1 MSVIT
6 GTITDQVITLNNT
19 PDITAGDKNND
30 KIRLSYSSEWNDTEK
45 VAIFFHCDDYK
56 TPITVLENKDG
67 TFTVPSDVIKS
78 GFMYFGVKGVK
89 NDKVITTEL
98 IEYRILDGATEER
111 TPSPTLDIYQQ
122 LLSAYHD
129 TDALYKAYDSKFL
142 AYDSKL
148 EELVKNSSSERH
160 MSMYVADLTKVGTT
174 AVRLTFDEKVS
185 NEVVTKNDNNT
196 FKVSKAGLYLI
207 TLVTELSNVDDS
219 VMIRLTS
226 SSGIYQN
233 NIRGYVPDRVIPIV
247 LKANDVFSLV
257 AESSSSTY
265 INNLKMVIEYDDHIK
280 EPYASLVGY
289 YNGSIP
295 ITKNLTPLTL
305 TEGYNKVGYGLKND
319 TTIKLK
325 KNKIYKLAIQFR
337 YSLTTAPTIQKYMN
351 NFYINVQKGSSSAI
365 YTGIGGIKSFNT
377 IITDECVIERVFDTL
392 NLDSDDLSLQIPSV
406 TTLDEVK
413 EYTDVKVMLYELAS
427 C

>member
-6 GTITDQVITLNNT
+6 GVVTDQVITLNNT

-30 KIRLSYSSEWNDTEK
+30 KIQLSYSSEWNDTEK

-122 LLSAYHD
+122 LLSAYHN

-160 MSMYVADLTKVGTT
+160 MSMYVAGVTQVGTT
-174 AVRLTFDEKVS
+174 GVRLAFDEKVS
-185 NEVVTKNDNNT
+185 NEVVTKGNDNT

-219 VMIRLTS
+219 VTIRLTC

-265 INNLKMVIEYDDHIK
+265 INNLKMVIEYDDPIK

-337 YSLTTAPTIQKYMN
+337 YSLKTAPTIQKYMN
-351 NFYINVQKGSSSAI
+351 NFYINVQKGLSSAI
-365 YTGIGGIKSFNT
+365 YTGIGGIKSFTT
-377 IITDECVIERVFDTL
+377 IIMDECVIERVFDTL
-392 NLDSDDLSLQIPSV
+392 NLDSDDLNLQIPSV

>member
-6 GTITDQVITLNNT
+6 GVVTDQVITLNNT

-30 KIRLSYSSEWNDTEK
+30 KIQLSYSSEWNDTEK

-122 LLSAYHD
+122 LLSAYHN

-160 MSMYVADLTKVGTT
+160 MSMYVAAMTQVGTT
-174 AVRLTFDEKVS
+174 GVRLAFNEKVS
-185 NEVVTKNDNNT
+185 NEVVTKGNDNT

-207 TLVTELSNVDDS
+207 TLVTELANVDDS

-233 NIRGYVPDRVIPIV
+233 NIRGYVPDRVIPVV

-257 AESSSSTY
+257 AESSSSTL
-265 INNLKMVIEYDDHIK
+265 INNLKMVIEYDDPIK

-337 YSLTTAPTIQKYMN
+337 YSLKTAPTIQKYMN

-365 YTGIGGIKSFNT
+365 YTGIGGIKSFTT

-413 EYTDVKVMLYELAS
+413 EYTDVKVILYELTT

>member
-6 GTITDQVITLNNT
+6 GVVTDQVITLNNT

-30 KIRLSYSSEWNDTEK
+30 KIQLSYSSEWNDTEK

-122 LLSAYHD
+122 LLSAYHN

-160 MSMYVADLTKVGTT
+160 MSMYVAAMTQVGTT
-174 AVRLTFDEKVS
+174 GVRLAFNEKVS
-185 NEVVTKNDNNT
+185 NEVVTKGNDNT

-207 TLVTELSNVDDS
+207 TLVTELANVDDS

-257 AESSSSTY
+257 AESSSSTL
-265 INNLKMVIEYDDHIK
+265 INNLKMVIEYDDPIK

>member
-6 GTITDQVITLNNT
+6 GVVTDQVITLNNT

-30 KIRLSYSSEWNDTEK
+30 KIQLSYSSEWNDTEK

-122 LLSAYHD
+122 LLSAYHN

-160 MSMYVADLTKVGTT
+160 MSMYVAGMTQVGTT
-174 AVRLTFDEKVS
+174 GVKLAFNEKVS
-185 NEVVTKNDNNT
+185 NEVVTKDNNNT

-207 TLVTELSNVDDS
+207 TLVTELANVDDS

-257 AESSSSTY
+257 AESSSSTL
-265 INNLKMVIEYDDHIK
+265 INNLKMVIEYDDPIK

-413 EYTDVKVMLYELAS
+413 EYTDVKVILYELAS

>member
-6 GTITDQVITLNNT
+6 GVVTDQVITLNNT

-30 KIRLSYSSEWNDTEK
+30 KIQLSYSSEWNDTEK

-89 NDKVITTEL
+89 NDKVITTDL

-122 LLSAYHD
+122 LLSAYHN

-148 EELVKNSSSERH
+148 EKLVKNSSSERH
-160 MSMYVADLTKVGTT
+160 MSMYVAGITQVGTT
-174 AVRLTFDEKVS
+174 GVKLAFDEKVS
-185 NEVVTKNDNNT
+185 NEVVTKDNDNT

-207 TLVTELSNVDDS
+207 TLVTELANVDDS

-247 LKANDVFSLV
+247 LKANGVFSLV
-257 AESSSSTY
+257 AESSSSTL
-265 INNLKMVIEYDDHIK
+265 INNLKMVIEYDDPIK

-289 YNGSIP
+289 HNGSIP

>member
-6 GTITDQVITLNNT
+6 GVVTDQVITLNNT

-30 KIRLSYSSEWNDTEK
+30 KIQLSYSSEWNDTEK

-67 TFTVPSDVIKS
+67 TFTIPSDVIKS

-122 LLSAYHD
+122 LLSAYHN

-160 MSMYVADLTKVGTT
+160 MSMYVAGMTQVGTT
-174 AVRLTFDEKVS
+174 GVKLAFNEKVS
-185 NEVVTKNDNNT
+185 NEVVTKDNNNT

-207 TLVTELSNVDDS
+207 TLVTELANVDDS

-257 AESSSSTY
+257 AESSSSTL
-265 INNLKMVIEYDDHIK
+265 INNLKMVIEYDDPIK

-413 EYTDVKVMLYELAS
+413 EYTDVKVILYELAS